1 MKSCNA
7 RGVTRRR
14 MARARVEARGSRRR
28 GVETASSR
36 DVDDDGAVRATRA
49 RRRAVVER
57 DTPPAVTKKKTTK
70 AKTRS
75 GTSKKPPS
83 VTTRQRATTSTTRV
97 RWWRSQT
104 ARRLAVVVCLVAS
117 LARLGGVFET
127 SREDAADDAFASARP
142 RRGLGDARARA
153 LRDAL
158 RAVAAPWASEAI
170 DFFIDDVARTPTST
184 KAPTVL
190 LAARTTEAMLEV
202 RARLEESF
210 ASDPC
215 ALTIECASTRLR
227 EMDVDEARGELQRAL
242 TRHFRRCADAEEGAT
257 VVLHDVADMV
267 PAHVPALLP
276 ALSEHG
282 VYVRDGESVRASH
295 AAFVLT
301 ARLPALDVS
310 PRANEKT
317 FTNAAKRA
325 LLRAM
330 RKREDVDD
338 EDATSLAFRRRVDVA
353 VEV

>member
-1 MKSCNA
+1 
-7 RGVTRRR
+7 
-14 MARARVEARGSRRR
+14 MARARVEARASTRR
-28 GVETASSR
+28 GVEKESPR
-36 DVDDDGAVRATRA
+36 DVGDDGAGRATRA

-57 DTPPAVTKKKTTK
+57 DTPPTVTTKKKTTAK

-75 GTSKKPPS
+75 RTSKKPPS
-83 VTTRQRATTSTTRV
+83 VKTSQTSTRA

-104 ARRLAVVVCLVAS
+104 TRRLAVVVCLVAS
-117 LARLGGVFET
+117 LSRLGGVFET
-127 SREDAADDAFASARP
+127 SQEAADDAFASARP

-190 LAARTTEAMLEV
+190 LAARTTEAMREV

-330 RKREDVDD
+330 RVREDVED

>member
-1 MKSCNA
+1 
-7 RGVTRRR
+7 
-14 MARARVEARGSRRR
+14 MARARVEARASTRR
-28 GVETASSR
+28 GVEKASPR
-36 DVDDDGAVRATRA
+36 DVDDDGAGRATRA

-57 DTPPAVTKKKTTK
+57 DTPPAVTTAQTTVK

-75 GTSKKPPS
+75 RTSKKPPS
-83 VTTRQRATTSTTRV
+83 VTTRRAAVTSSTTRA
-97 RWWRSQT
+97 RWWRSRT
-104 ARRLAVVVCLVAS
+104 ARRVAVVVCLVAA

-127 SREDAADDAFASARP
+127 SGDDAFASARPP

-190 LAARTTEAMLEV
+190 LAARTTEAMREV

-301 ARLPALDVS
+301 ARLPALDVP

-330 RKREDVDD
+330 RVREDVDD